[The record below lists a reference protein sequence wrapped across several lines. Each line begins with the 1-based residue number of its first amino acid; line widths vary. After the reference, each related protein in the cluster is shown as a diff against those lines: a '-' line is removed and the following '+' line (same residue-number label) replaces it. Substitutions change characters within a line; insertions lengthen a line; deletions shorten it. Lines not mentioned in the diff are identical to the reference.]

1 MNGDRTPVGGA
12 LVATTLLGVVETP
25 RMAGYPYRV
34 DRDGRPFL
42 PVADAGVVLGL
53 RLGDSVFGFDADH
66 PAPGATLGHPDP
78 AARHALTAFACLGNE
93 AVVRTGAAA
102 GAVGRV
108 LGKRGGEGRVITVFD
123 QDVLARLLPDDQV
136 AIRAVG
142 QGAPAADGVTTLNI
156 DPALLPALTA
166 PLSVRARVPSQLIG
180 NGVGRPAHQWD
191 IDLQLD
197 PETAPRLHAEHLR
210 LGDLV
215 CVDDVDVRHNVGR
228 REGWVTVAV
237 VVHGASPLPG
247 HGPGAMPVLCAPA
260 DLLDVVVEPEDHV
273 GVTAALLG
281 LTDA

>member
-1 MNGDRTPVGGA
+1 MNGGRTPVGGG

-25 RMAGYPYRV
+25 RMAAYPYRV
-34 DRDGRPFL
+34 DRDGGSFL

-78 AARHALTAFACLGNE
+78 AARHALVAFACLGNE

-123 QDVLARLLPDDQV
+123 QDALARLLPDDQIAV
-136 AIRAVG
+136 RAVG

-156 DPALLPALTA
+156 DPVLLPALTA
-166 PLSVRARVPSQLIG
+166 PLSVRARVPSHLIG

-197 PETAPRLHAEHLR
+197 PGTAPGLR

-215 CVDDVDVRHNVGR
+215 CVEDVDVRHNVGR

-247 HGPGAMPVLCAPA
+247 HGPGVMPVLCAPA
-260 DLLDVVVEPEDHV
+260 DRFDVVVEPEDHV

-281 LTDA
+281 LADA